1 MPRYIYYTATTLDGF
16 LADQNDSLDWLFAQ
30 EQDEAGPQN
39 YEEFITGIGVL
50 VMGATT
56 YEWVMTNHVAKGE
69 PWMYS
74 QPTLVFTHRALEP
87 VDESVLMVAGT
98 PADHRKEIE
107 KAAGDKDVWVV
118 GGGDLAAQFAE
129 AGMLDE
135 VQLSIAPVVLGA
147 GRPLFP
153 RRYDLELL
161 DHARNGAFLTAR
173 YRVLGPLRTDARSAD
188 GR

>member
-16 LADQNDSLDWLFAQ
+16 LADQNDSLDWLFVQ
-30 EQDEAGPQN
+30 EQDESGPQN
-39 YEEFITGIGVL
+39 YDEFITGIGAV

-56 YEWVMTNHVAKGE
+56 YEWVLTNHLAKGE

-74 QPTLVFTHRALEP
+74 QPSFVFTHRALDP
-87 VDESVLMVAGT
+87 ADDSVRIVAGA
-98 PADHRKEIE
+98 PADLQDTLE
-107 KAAGDKDVWVV
+107 KAAGDRDVWVV

-135 VQLSIAPVVLGA
+135 VQLSIAPVVLGT

-173 YRVLGPLRTDARSAD
+173 YAVRGPLRTDA
-188 GR
+188 G